1 VAWLVHG
8 AGRVL
13 ASPRTAASSAL
24 LNSIFHTDDPL
35 PSLKNCYCH
44 FIPTIAVHQIVTMQ
58 QSWKVT
64 KASRSSIRN
73 KSRLVAPE
81 AMPRAP
87 CRARSD
93 QKWSRYKE
101 EIRSF
106 YINQDKTLE
115 DTMQMIDLPAS
126 ERKWKQQLKE
136 WGFQKNLPAS
146 HMAILVAKR
155 EQGLRDYGK
164 KHRLSSK
171 RCRDQGREV

>member
-1 VAWLVHG
+1 MAWLVRG
-8 AGRVL
+8 AGQVL

-24 LNSIFHTDDPL
+24 LISIFHTHDPL
-35 PSLKNCYCH
+35 PSLINSYYY
-44 FIPTIAVHQIVTMQ
+44 FIPTIAIHRIMAMQ

-64 KASRSSIRN
+64 KASRSSFQN
-73 KSRLVAPE
+73 KSRLVASE
-81 AMPRAP
+81 AMPRAS

-106 YINQDKTLE
+106 YIDQDKTLE

-136 WGFQKNLPAS
+136 WG
-146 HMAILVAKR
+146 
-155 EQGLRDYGK
+155 
-164 KHRLSSK
+164 SK
-171 RCRDQGREV
+171 RIFQLVIWLFSWRNKRKD